1 MQTDETTRDDS
12 RIDSKGIDTNKDS
25 GSQSPLQATFRGGAV
40 ERQTTLS
47 DLSDL
52 SDLEADDDR

>member
-12 RIDSKGIDTNKDS
+12 RIDTKGTDTDKDS
-25 GSQSPLQATFRGGAV
+25 GPRSPLQATFRSGTF

-47 DLSDL
+47 DLGE
-52 SDLEADDDR
+52 LEADDDG